1 MHANLPVIANRWEKK
16 YGLGGVAE
24 LNAELNSLP
33 EYYLPFPAAQG
44 GRIPLSSGSN
54 RFKDSVGIGPLSI
67 NPRAAITESKITEPY
82 QGTGPQIDKKTGT
95 VNIGADIMLEGKGGW
110 YAKGEYDQGRASED
124 IYYQGEKVMEDVPFD
139 HDVWRYGIGF
149 EKDGTRAEVV
159 YNPKTERYEFN
170 FVKSFEKGGL
180 IPAHQAGIYGLAEGG
195 RIGFPGGGGTEG
207 DYQDDWST
215 GAETTDT
222 SSDDDH
228 GAGDPDQ
235 FDMTP
240 PTKDTTPDDSD
251 GDARSKYK
259 LAQST
264 QKKPDRTGGEQEWG
278 DWVGGSVN
286 QYGKITPY
294 EGYNISDRMELQ
306 AIEKAKQQQRS
317 SMGRTIGGGLL
328 TLASFGLLGP
338 TAAKLA
344 SYYKTGKGIHS
355 AYTTG
360 MVPLNIGP
368 FRTEVDINKVLDP
381 VKARLNK
388 EIDID
393 PSGLDYGKDLVDKT
407 VIEDTDNGQT
417 NGRTDIQKEGQKIAL
432 KRKQEQEWASY
443 LAQLAQEK
451 VKQAYL
457 KNYRQSYMS
466 AKGGRVPGYNTGGLS
481 NLFKLKT
488 A

>member
-1 MHANLPVIANRWEKK
+1 MPFQSEKQRRYMHANLPVIANRWEKK

-44 GRIPLSSGSN
+44 GRIGFEQGSGPMTFQEY
-54 RFKDSVGIGPLSI
+54 FKGKSKFEI
-67 NPRAAITESKITEPY
+67 NKTREEMIREYEEYLFRQKY
-82 QGTGPQIDKKTGT
+82 GPQDRPN
-95 VNIGADIMLEGKGGW
+95 VA
-110 YAKGEYDQGRASED
+110 Q
-124 IYYQGEKVMEDVPFD
+124 
-139 HDVWRYGIGF
+139 
-149 EKDGTRAEVV
+149 
-159 YNPKTERYEFN
+159 
-170 FVKSFEKGGL
+170 GGL

-195 RIGFPGGGGTEG
+195 RIGFNAGSMLVAPTTDGSRPGYSDDFEG
-207 DYQDDWST
+207 FAEDTDWSSSEP
-215 GAETTDT
+215 AE
-222 SSDDDH
+222 SSQASQDNYSDH

-240 PTKDTTPDDSD
+240 PTKDPTPDDSD
-251 GDARSKYK
+251 ARSKHK
-259 LAQST
+259 IAQST
-264 QKKPDRTGGEQEWG
+264 QKKPYDRTGGEQEWG
-278 DWVGGSVN
+278 DWVGGNVN

-317 SMGRTIGGGLL
+317 SMGRTIGKGIL

-338 TAAKLA
+338 TATKLA
-344 SYYKTGKGIHS
+344 SYYKTGEKIQR
-355 AYTTG
+355 AYKTG
-360 MVPLNIGP
+360 KVDLNWGPL
-368 FRTEVDINKVLDP
+368 RTEVDINKVLDP

-393 PSGLDYGKDLVDKT
+393 PSGLGYGKDLVDKT

-417 NGRTDIQKEGQKIAL
+417 DGQTDIQKEGQKIAL

-443 LAQLAQEK
+443 LAQLRQEELNRK
-451 VKQAYL
+451 KQAYL

-481 NLFKLKT
+481 NLFRLKT

>member
-1 MHANLPVIANRWEKK
+1 MPFQSEKQRRYMHANLPVIANRWEKK

-44 GRIPLSSGSN
+44 GRIGFEHGSGPMTFQEY
-54 RFKDSVGIGPLSI
+54 FKGKSKFEI
-67 NPRAAITESKITEPY
+67 NKTREEMIREYEEYLFRQKY
-82 QGTGPQIDKKTGT
+82 GPQDRPN
-95 VNIGADIMLEGKGGW
+95 VA
-110 YAKGEYDQGRASED
+110 Q
-124 IYYQGEKVMEDVPFD
+124 
-139 HDVWRYGIGF
+139 
-149 EKDGTRAEVV
+149 
-159 YNPKTERYEFN
+159 
-170 FVKSFEKGGL
+170 GGL

-240 PTKDTTPDDSD
+240 PTKAPTPDSDD

-264 QKKPDRTGGEQEWG
+264 QKKPYDRTGGEQEWG
-278 DWVGGSVN
+278 DWVGGNVN

-360 MVPLNIGP
+360 KVPLNIGP

-393 PSGLDYGKDLVDKT
+393 PSGLGYGKDLVDKT
-407 VIEDTDNGQT
+407 VIDDTDNGQT
-417 NGRTDIQKEGQKIAL
+417 NGRTDIQTEGQNIAL
-432 KRKQEQEWASY
+432 RRKQEQEWASY
-443 LAQLAQEK
+443 LAQLRQEELNRK
-451 VKQAYL
+451 KQAYL

>member
-1 MHANLPVIANRWEKK
+1 ML
-16 YGLGGVAE
+16 VA
-24 LNAELNSLP
+24 P
-33 EYYLPFPAAQG
+33 
-44 GRIPLSSGSN
+44 
-54 RFKDSVGIGPLSI
+54 
-67 NPRAAITESKITEPY
+67 
-82 QGTGPQIDKKTGT
+82 
-95 VNIGADIMLEGKGGW
+95 
-110 YAKGEYDQGRASED
+110 
-124 IYYQGEKVMEDVPFD
+124 
-139 HDVWRYGIGF
+139 
-149 EKDGTRAEVV
+149 
-159 YNPKTERYEFN
+159 
-170 FVKSFEKGGL
+170 
-180 IPAHQAGIYGLAEGG
+180 
-195 RIGFPGGGGTEG
+195 
-207 DYQDDWST
+207 
-215 GAETTDT
+215 TTDGSRPGYAYDDVEDMGFDDSGNIST
-222 SSDDDH
+222 TDSSEPTDH

-240 PTKDTTPDDSD
+240 PTKAPTPDDSD
-251 GDARSKYK
+251 ARSKHK
-259 LAQST
+259 IAQST
-264 QKKPDRTGGEQEWG
+264 QKKPYDRTGGEQEWG
-278 DWVGGSVN
+278 DWVGGNVN
-286 QYGKITPY
+286 QYGKTTPY

-360 MVPLNIGP
+360 KVPLNIGP

-393 PSGLDYGKDLVDKT
+393 PSGLGYGKDLVDKT
-407 VIEDTDNGQT
+407 VIDDTDNGQT
-417 NGRTDIQKEGQKIAL
+417 KGRTDIQTDIQTEGQNIAL
-432 KRKQEQEWASY
+432 RRKQEQEWASY
-443 LAQLAQEK
+443 LAQLRQEELNRK
-451 VKQAYL
+451 KDAYY

-481 NLFKLKT
+481 NLFRLKT